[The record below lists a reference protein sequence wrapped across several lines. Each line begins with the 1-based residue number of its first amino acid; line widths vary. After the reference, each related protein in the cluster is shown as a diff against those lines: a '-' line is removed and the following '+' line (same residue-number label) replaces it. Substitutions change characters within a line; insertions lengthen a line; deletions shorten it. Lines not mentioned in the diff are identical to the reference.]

1 MLSIVLSMIGGV
13 LLWLLLFWCAMR
25 LSSFLGGLL
34 VLSLR
39 GLVGL
44 IRSYQ

>member
-1 MLSIVLSMIGGV
+1 MIDWFWFLMGG
-13 LLWLLLFWCAMR
+13 LLFLAIWWAAMR
-25 LSSFLGGLL
+25 LSSFLGGLM